1 MLLDN
6 DGNVKLSDF
15 GISIQKSQLFEVQAA
30 GKGVIG
36 EQRPLMHRALSAA
49 AFVPFM
55 QKLQAPLVSPRLRQ
69 SAARKICLTKAVTCF
84 RSHASLCT

>member
-1 MLLDN
+1 MFRQCVEGLKFLHGAGVIHADMKSANVLLDN

-36 EQRPLMHRALSAA
+36 A
-49 AFVPFM
+49 
-55 QKLQAPLVSPRLRQ
+55 
-69 SAARKICLTKAVTCF
+69 
-84 RSHASLCT
+84 